1 MQLSELVGQYHNANA
16 RPEMTGSKGI
26 RKLVSTLHDMKSGNI
41 FEGTV
46 NSVRGQKVTLGLSNG
61 QEVSARMEGK
71 VKLNV
76 GQSMFFQVKSND
88 GVQIEIRPYTV
99 EGNSMN
105 LTLMEALKTANLIV
119 DGRNLSMV
127 NSMMEEQMSIDRGSL
142 SQMARVVAN
151 NPDIDVKTLVQ
162 MQKLDLPISTQMA
175 AQFENYQTDQRA
187 IGQALSD
194 FMDTLPEALAN
205 GELSAEQLQQTAAD
219 VIRILTEGLPE
230 EIEIPE
236 WAKAGAP
243 DISGGA
249 MADGAELDT
258 EAGFGEAG
266 SDGAPGVGMQENGE
280 RVAQTAGETE
290 AGAQTVGGTE
300 TVAQGAGGTEANAQ
314 TAGGMDA
321 GAQGIGGTDAGLQ
334 GAGGASYAVANAEA
348 ESRSLPAHT
357 IGSLLSADQIQ
368 TLSAQL
374 NSFPGLMRNPALFS
388 NGQLLRTG
396 SAVALLDAVKNQLQ
410 FGGQDK
416 GSLLSL
422 LSGKE
427 FQTLLKDAME
437 QQWML
442 KPEEL
447 VQKDKISRLYE
458 KVEDQLN
465 RLENVMRA
473 TGQQNEQVSN
483 LASNIRSNVEF
494 MDQINQA
501 YTYVQIPLKM
511 TGQNASGEL
520 YVYTNKKNL
529 AEGKDELSAFLH
541 LDMDHLG
548 STDVSV
554 KMHGRNVRTNFYFD
568 NDETFALV
576 QAHVPDLEER
586 LKAKGYN
593 CEVKVVNES
602 QKVNFVDDFLKKD
615 QPSKGLVHRYSFD
628 MKA

>member
-1 MQLSELVGQYHNANA
+1 
-16 RPEMTGSKGI
+16 
-26 RKLVSTLHDMKSGNI
+26 
-41 FEGTV
+41 
-46 NSVRGQKVTLGLSNG
+46 
-61 QEVSARMEGK
+61 
-71 VKLNV
+71 
-76 GQSMFFQVKSND
+76 VKSND

>member
-1 MQLSELVGQYHNANA
+1 
-16 RPEMTGSKGI
+16 
-26 RKLVSTLHDMKSGNI
+26 
-41 FEGTV
+41 
-46 NSVRGQKVTLGLSNG
+46 
-61 QEVSARMEGK
+61 
-71 VKLNV
+71 
-76 GQSMFFQVKSND
+76 
-88 GVQIEIRPYTV
+88 
-99 EGNSMN
+99 
-105 LTLMEALKTANLIV
+105 
-119 DGRNLSMV
+119 
-127 NSMMEEQMSIDRGSL
+127 
-142 SQMARVVAN
+142 
-151 NPDIDVKTLVQ
+151 

-205 GELSAEQLQQTAAD
+205 GNLSAEQLQQTTAD

-236 WAKAGAP
+236 WAKAGAL
-243 DISGGA
+243 DISGSV
-249 MADGAELDT
+249 MADGTELDA

-280 RVAQTAGETE
+280 GVSQSVGGTD
-290 AGAQTVGGTE
+290 AGAQGAGGTE
-300 TVAQGAGGTEANAQ
+300 NGAQGAGGTEANTQ
-314 TAGGMDA
+314 TAGGTEAGTQGAGGTATGAPGTGGIEA
-321 GAQGIGGTDAGLQ
+321 GAPGIGGTDAGVQ
-334 GAGGASYAVANAEA
+334 TAGGVSYAVTNAEA

-357 IGSLLSADQIQ
+357 IGSLLSAEQMQ

-374 NSFPGLMRNPALFS
+374 NSFPGLMRNQALFS

-442 KPEEL
+442 KPEEI

-483 LASNIRSNVEF
+483 LASDIRSNVEF

-501 YTYVQIPLKM
+501 YTYVQVPLKM

-554 KMHGRNVRTNFYFD
+554 KMHGRNVSTKFYFD